1 VSLRVI
7 PLHISYSVLGISLR
21 RRITEVSN
29 LNLSHVRQ
37 MMKNLDQMQKM
48 WSAIIVTRK
57 GTTKDFVGCRNKIWM
72 VKRIIMV
79 P

>member
-1 VSLRVI
+1 
-7 PLHISYSVLGISLR
+7 
-21 RRITEVSN
+21 
-29 LNLSHVRQ
+29 